1 MTTNIG
7 ATRGNLPTDITAMQ
21 HALRR
26 QIYPYFRAADVVMT
40 EDDLPLPDGKTE
52 RTTAMR
58 RRRGIRRDGEADTV
72 QPGYLELIE
81 EDGVLHWELDSDP
94 WDLASDESALA
105 RAPRRRGSRRDFDVA
120 RTVIEQFKFAPADG
134 SAVSGALI
142 ALDRKLNPNCVDA
155 NGVAKGVLHEVLD
168 GGTIGDPKRPVE
180 EGSILL
186 AVHGTFSNAASNVGS
201 WAATAAGR
209 EFLGRARKKYDQILA
224 FEHAT
229 LSASPVLNALEL
241 TRAFAGS
248 SANVDVVCHSRGGLV
263 VRWWMEVFDPRQ
275 LRSGRVVF
283 VGAPLAGS
291 SLAAP
296 NRIRAGL
303 DLVTN
308 AGFALGKGAQ
318 IAAVAVPWIG
328 AVGALIR
335 ILASA
340 TGALSKTPVVDVAL
354 AMIPGLAAQAKTNNN
369 VELQGLQRGLSAVP
383 GGYHFILSD
392 FEPAYT
398 EEGLWKFWK
407 QFTRIGDTAKD
418 WAADKVFDAANDL
431 VVDTASM
438 TQLSEVVSAIAPGR
452 LQDFGHSAL
461 VHHLNY
467 FDQPDTYEFIQ
478 RAFGPGSSTNGH
490 GFRRVATAI

>member
-7 ATRGNLPTDITAMQ
+7 ATRGRLPTDITAMQ
-21 HALRR
+21 HSLRR
-26 QIYPYFRAADVVMT
+26 QIYPYFRAADVVMA

-52 RTTAMR
+52 RSTAMR
-58 RRRGIRRDGEADTV
+58 RRRGVRRDGDADTV

-81 EDGVLHWELDSDP
+81 EDGVLRWELDSDP
-94 WDLASDESALA
+94 WDAASDESALA

-142 ALDRKLNPNCVDA
+142 ALDKRLNPNCVDA
-155 NGVAKGVLHEVLD
+155 DGVAKGVLHEVLD
-168 GGTIGDPKRPVE
+168 GGKIGAPKRPVE
-180 EGSILL
+180 DGSILL
-186 AVHGTFSNAASNVGS
+186 AVHGTFSNSASNVGS
-201 WAATAAGR
+201 WAATTAGR
-209 EFLGRARKKYDQILA
+209 EFLGRALKKYDQVLA

-229 LSASPVLNALEL
+229 LSASPVINALEL

-248 SANVDVVCHSRGGLV
+248 SAKIDVVCHSRGGLV

-275 LRSGRVVF
+275 LRTARAVF

-308 AGFALGKGAQ
+308 AGFALGRGTQ

-340 TGALSKTPVVDVAL
+340 TGALSKTPVVDAAL
-354 AMIPGLAAQAKTNNN
+354 AMIPGLAAQAKTDNN
-369 VELQGLQRGLSAVP
+369 VELQGLQRGLSVVP
-383 GGYHFILSD
+383 NGYHFILSD
-392 FEPAYT
+392 FEPAFA
-398 EEGLWKFWK
+398 EEGVWKFWK
-407 QFTRIGDTAKD
+407 QFTRLKETAEN

-431 VVDTASM
+431 VVDTSSM
-438 TQLSEVVSAIAPGR
+438 TQLSEILSAKAPER
-452 LQDFGHSAL
+452 LQDFGHSTL

-467 FDQPDTYEFIQ
+467 FDQSETYAFIQ
-478 RAFGPGSSTNGH
+478 RVFGPGPSTG
-490 GFRRVATAI
+490 GDALRRLATAR